1 MPLFFKGKKTV
12 LSFLILISLLFS
24 GTLFAE
30 EPADIGSLE
39 AGVYFKDYLPVGSMA
54 DYASNFAGGGILF
67 EYHCAMPGFLKDLL
81 SDRFSA
87 GICGSFDFQKGFTEP
102 FISSWNAAN
111 IFAGVFIDI
120 PVTKRIIIQPCV
132 EYGVQLDVVS
142 SSRVANGV
150 YPSQSLQLS
159 PTIKYLLTT
168 VAGNELNLIASPLWS
183 VGFEKTHNADYLG
196 LRIGVSMRFGK
207 GTPKPE
213 PVPVIEMEPVV
224 FIEPEPVAEPEPV
237 IEPEPEPEPEPVI
250 EPEPEPEPVIEP
262 VAAPEPV
269 VVKKVEVKLNDDG
282 TVAINIPTLAF
293 KSNSAELT
301 DAASNQKTIQQVF
314 EILSDELYAEYKVI
328 ITGYVNPD
336 GTDWTED
343 EKELAL
349 SRAETIR
356 QSLISK
362 GIDGNRLES
371 RHGSGKTDNNEF
383 NRRVEFFLTK

>member
-12 LSFLILISLLFS
+12 LSFLMIISLLFS
-24 GTLFAE
+24 GTVFAE
-30 EPADIGSLE
+30 ESADVGSHEIGL
-39 AGVYFKDYLPVGSMA
+39 YFKDYLPVGSMA
-54 DYASNFAGGGILF
+54 DYASNFAGGGILY
-67 EYHCAMPGFLKDLL
+67 EYHFALPAFLKNLL

-87 GICGSFDFQKGFTEP
+87 GVCASFDFEKGFTEP

-120 PVTKRIIIQPCV
+120 PVTGRLIIQPCV
-132 EYGVQLDVVS
+132 EYGVQLDIVS

-183 VGFEKTHNADYLG
+183 VGFEQTHNADYLG
-196 LRIGVSMRFGK
+196 LRLGVSMRFGK
-207 GTPKPE
+207 NAPKPE
-213 PVPVIEMEPVV
+213 PVV
-224 FIEPEPVAEPEPV
+224 EPEPV
-237 IEPEPEPEPEPVI
+237 IEPEPEPVVV
-250 EPEPEPEPVIEP
+250 PEPEPEPVAEPEPEP
-262 VAAPEPV
+262 VVEPEPVIVPEPEPEVV
-269 VVKKVEVKLNDDG
+269 VVKKVEVKLNADG

-293 KSNSAELT
+293 MSNSAELT
-301 DAASNQKTIQQVF
+301 NTESNQKTIQQVF
-314 EILSDELYAEYKVI
+314 DILSDELYAEYKVI

-336 GTDWTED
+336 GDEWTES

-349 SRAETIR
+349 NRAETIR
-356 QSLISK
+356 QALISR
-362 GIDGNRLES
+362 GIDGSRLEA
-371 RHGSGKTDNNEF
+371 RHGSGKTDNNEY